1 MENLSFSAKKGQLV
15 IIIGNI
21 GSGKSSLFYS
31 LLGEMKVTKISP
43 DSSILING
51 SLAYIGQKPWLLDG
65 SILDNILLDKP
76 LNERLLNY
84 VIRFSA
90 LIEDLK
96 TFPKGIEHLIGE
108 NGTLLS
114 GG

>member
-1 MENLSFSAKKGQLV
+1 MSKPPRQPRRQLHGV
-15 IIIGNI
+15 
-21 GSGKSSLFYS
+21 
-31 LLGEMKVTKISP
+31 
-43 DSSILING
+43 
-51 SLAYIGQKPWLLDG
+51 
-65 SILDNILLDKP
+65 ILLDKP